1 MSVIETVGRY
11 EIIEELGRGAMGVV
25 YKAKD
30 PTIGR
35 TVALKTLRLDVH
47 GLDAAEMVRRFQ
59 NEARA
64 AGVLSHPNIVT
75 IYDAGEC
82 DGIFYIA
89 MEFIQGTTLH
99 ELLAEQHI
107 LPTEDV
113 IQYSRQICKGLDY
126 AHFHGIVHRDVKPAN
141 IMITANGT
149 VKIMDFGIAKAGGS
163 MTSTGQVLGTPNYMA
178 PEQVKGRPL
187 DGRSD
192 LFSFGVILYEMLTGE
207 KPFVGQNVTTII
219 YKIVNENPIAPR
231 DLDVTVH
238 PGLSAIVTRAL
249 AKSPDDRYQ
258 TGTDLVRD
266 LESYKL
272 AGAPLHATS
281 KLTPG
286 KLTTGKLTIGKLVS
300 AKTSNGSTGAARF
313 SKTETALPQDKTL
326 VLPATNGNGSAAAA
340 KLAPAKERKPK
351 QARLPSLP
359 SLPIHPPGKN
369 VLIAAGILIV
379 LLGSA
384 MAGYAYMHTRL
395 QMRAL
400 ETEMKAREAARQEQV
415 LAEQKIDPPL
425 LTPVAKPA
433 DDNNVIARDT
443 TVKFVKTAKSSPAVT
458 RDTTVKFVR
467 PAKTSAAVLS
477 APVKVQKATSSPN
490 QVYTEQSELQFN
502 SRPQGAK
509 VEIDGWSE
517 PNWVTPFTASHLAA
531 GYHTIAFSKAGYL
544 PKGEA
549 AQSMAGKSVQ
559 VYAELSPAV
568 STLVI
573 NSNPQGANI
582 WLDGKDTGKTT
593 PAQLTVE
600 KGPHRVVVRK
610 AAFKDATADEDLAEG
625 QTASFSPVLLSLG
638 QQVEKGSNG
647 SLLKRMFGA
656 ENTVPEGKGLVH
668 IRTEPEGATI
678 IVDGKTAPKKTNA
691 RWPAE
696 PGVYSIVLQMDGYKT
711 VQRNIRVQMGKIVN
725 LDEILEKQ

>member
-99 ELLAEQHI
+99 ELLAEHHI
-107 LPTEDV
+107 LPSEDV
-113 IQYSRQICKGLDY
+113 IQYSRQICTGLDY
-126 AHFHGIVHRDVKPAN
+126 AHSHGIVHRDVKPAN

-178 PEQVKGRPL
+178 PEQVKGKPL

-207 KPFVGQNVTTII
+207 KPFAGQNVTTII

-249 AKSPDDRYQ
+249 AKSPEERYQ
-258 TGTDLVRD
+258 SGADLTRD
-266 LESYKL
+266 LENYKV

-281 KLTPG
+281 KISTGSLSSAKLTLG
-286 KLTTGKLTIGKLVS
+286 KLASGITKSGS
-300 AKTSNGSTGAARF
+300 ATHAAAAATA
-313 SKTETALPQDKTL
+313 KAALPHEKTL
-326 VLPATNGNGSAAAA
+326 VLPLKSGNGNGNAARATQAAPAPPKKGFQVRKPALAVHFQRKNPLILAAA
-340 KLAPAKERKPK
+340 
-351 QARLPSLP
+351 
-359 SLPIHPPGKN
+359 
-369 VLIAAGILIV
+369 LIV

-384 MAGYAYMHTRL
+384 MGSYAYMHTRSKMRQL
-395 QMRAL
+395 QADL
-400 ETEMKAREAARQEQV
+400 KTQETARQDQT
-415 LAEQKIDPPL
+415 LAMEKNDPPA
-425 LTPVAKPA
+425 PVAASA
-433 DDNNVIARDT
+433 DEDVIARDT
-443 TVKFVKTAKSSPAVT
+443 TIKFIKTAKRAPA
-458 RDTTVKFVR
+458 
-467 PAKTSAAVLS
+467 PAIAP
-477 APVKVQKATSSPN
+477 PVKIQKATSSPN
-490 QVYTEQSELQFN
+490 QVYTEQSELQFD
-502 SRPQGAK
+502 SKPQGAK

-549 AQSMAGKSVQ
+549 AQSIVGKSIQ
-559 VYAELSPAV
+559 VFAELSPAV

-573 NSNPQGANI
+573 TSNPSGANI
-582 WLDGKDTGKTT
+582 WVDGKDTGKLT
-593 PAQLTVE
+593 PAQLTVD
-600 KGPHRVVVRK
+600 KGPHRVLVRK
-610 AAFKDATADEDLAEG
+610 AGFKDATADETVAEG
-625 QTASFSPVLLSLG
+625 QTASFSPVLLSVN
-638 QQVEKGSNG
+638 QQIENG
-647 SLLKRMFGA
+647 SSGNLLKRMFGA
-656 ENTVPEGKGLVH
+656 ETTVPEGKGLVH

-678 IVDGKTAPKKTNA
+678 VVDGKTAPKKTNA
-691 RWPAE
+691 RWPAD
-696 PGVYSIVLQMDGYKT
+696 PGVYSIVLQLDGYKT
-711 VQRNIRVQMGKIVN
+711 VQRNIRVQLGKIVN

>member
-99 ELLAEQHI
+99 EQLAEQHI

-113 IQYSRQICKGLDY
+113 IGYSRQICKGLDY
-126 AHFHGIVHRDVKPAN
+126 AHSHGIVHRDVKPAN

-258 TGTDLVRD
+258 TGADLVRD

-281 KLTPG
+281 KLA
-286 KLTTGKLTIGKLVS
+286 IGKLVS

-326 VLPATNGNGSAAAA
+326 VLPVTNGNGSAAAA
-340 KLAPAKERKPK
+340 KPALAKERKPLK
-351 QARLPSLP
+351 VRRPSF
-359 SLPIHPPGKN
+359 PIHPPGKN
-369 VLIAAGILIV
+369 VLIATAVLIV
-379 LLGSA
+379 LFGSA
-384 MAGYAYMHTRL
+384 MAGYAYMHARL
-395 QMRAL
+395 RMRQM
-400 ETEMKAREAARQEQV
+400 ETEMKAKQAARQEQV
-415 LAEQKIDPPL
+415 LAQQKNDPPV
-425 LTPVAKPA
+425 PSQVARPA
-433 DDNNVIARDT
+433 DDEDVIARDT
-443 TVKFVKTAKSSPAVT
+443 TVKFVKTAKRSPAVL
-458 RDTTVKFVR
+458 
-467 PAKTSAAVLS
+467 PP
-477 APVKVQKATSSPN
+477 PVKVQKATSSPN
-490 QVYTEQSELQFN
+490 QVYTQQSELQFN
-502 SRPQGAK
+502 SKPQGAK

-531 GYHTIAFSKAGYL
+531 GYHTVAFSKTGYL

-549 AQSMAGKSVQ
+549 AQSVAGKSIQ

-610 AAFKDATADEDLAEG
+610 AAFKDATADEDVAEG

-638 QQVEKGSNG
+638 QQVVNGGNG

-668 IRTEPEGATI
+668 IHTEPEGATI
-678 IVDGKTAPKKTNA
+678 IIDGKTAPKKTNA
-691 RWPAE
+691 HWPAE

-711 VQRNIRVQMGKIVN
+711 VQRNVRVQLGKIVN

>member
-99 ELLAEQHI
+99 EQLAEQHI

-113 IQYSRQICKGLDY
+113 IGYSRQICKGLDY
-126 AHFHGIVHRDVKPAN
+126 AHSHGIVHRDVKPAN

-258 TGTDLVRD
+258 TGADLVRD

-281 KLTPG
+281 KLA
-286 KLTTGKLTIGKLVS
+286 IGKLVS

-326 VLPATNGNGSAAAA
+326 VLPVTNGNGSAAAA
-340 KLAPAKERKPK
+340 KPALAKERKPLK
-351 QARLPSLP
+351 VRRPSF
-359 SLPIHPPGKN
+359 PIHPPGKN
-369 VLIAAGILIV
+369 VLIATAVLIV
-379 LLGSA
+379 LFGSA
-384 MAGYAYMHTRL
+384 MAGYAYMHARL
-395 QMRAL
+395 RMRQM
-400 ETEMKAREAARQEQV
+400 ETEMKAKQAARQEQV
-415 LAEQKIDPPL
+415 LAQQKNDPPV
-425 LTPVAKPA
+425 PSQVARPA
-433 DDNNVIARDT
+433 DDEDVIARDT
-443 TVKFVKTAKSSPAVT
+443 TVKFVKTAKRSPAVL
-458 RDTTVKFVR
+458 
-467 PAKTSAAVLS
+467 PP
-477 APVKVQKATSSPN
+477 PVKVQKATSSPN
-490 QVYTEQSELQFN
+490 QVYTQQSELQFN
-502 SRPQGAK
+502 SKPQGAK

-517 PNWVTPFTASHLAA
+517 PNWVTPFTASHLA
-531 GYHTIAFSKAGYL
+531 GYHTVAFSKTGYL

-549 AQSMAGKSVQ
+549 AQSVAGKSIQ

-610 AAFKDATADEDLAEG
+610 AAFKDATADEDVAEG

-638 QQVEKGSNG
+638 QQVVNGGNG

-668 IRTEPEGATI
+668 IHTEPEGATI
-678 IVDGKTAPKKTNA
+678 IIDGKTAPKKTNA
-691 RWPAE
+691 HWPAE

-711 VQRNIRVQMGKIVN
+711 VQRNVRVQLGKIVN